1 MKRSTSISPAA
12 TSSAAGARRFLTI
25 CSRSISAPRRTPRM
39 CPARAS
45 TPSPSSRST
54 DSCAASRRCRRACL
68 RAKDA
73 QPWRWLALAR
83 AASSF
88 CSRSNT
94 ACGKRS
100 RAPGSMPAG
109 CRSSWCPTSPT
120 SCRAFRRC
128 FARAS
133 TPFWPRAGSPLSPAR
148 PSRASRPDVSCLR
161 ATVRSPPTRSYGP
174 RKRRRRAGWRRRD
187 CRSTPAAFF
196 GLTKRCALS
205 DATTSSRRATRSRF
219 PAASCRNRASTP
231 CARGR
236 RLRRTSGA
244 R

>member
-1 MKRSTSISPAA
+1 
-12 TSSAAGARRFLTI
+12 
-25 CSRSISAPRRTPRM
+25 M

-73 QPWRWLALAR
+73 QPWRWLAPAR

-100 RAPGSMPAG
+100 RAPGSTPADSP
-109 CRSSWCPTSPT
+109 SSWCPTSPT
-120 SCRAFRRC
+120 SCRAFRRR

-148 PSRASRPDVSCLR
+148 PSRACCRWC
-161 ATVRSPPTRSYGP
+161 PTIPS
-174 RKRRRRAGWRRRD
+174 RRRD
-187 CRSTPAAFF
+187 CRSTPAASF